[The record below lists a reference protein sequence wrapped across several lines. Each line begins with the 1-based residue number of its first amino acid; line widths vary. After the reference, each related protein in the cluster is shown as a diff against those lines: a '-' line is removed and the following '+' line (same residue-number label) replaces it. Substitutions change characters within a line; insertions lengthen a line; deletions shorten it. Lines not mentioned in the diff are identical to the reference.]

1 MLTRKLRPFEVAI
14 LQDLAKAGSYQYGF
28 KSGALMWLPPAV
40 WPSWA
45 WMCNCMSRV
54 NNSLNVVP
62 ANSMARSDME
72 EITTVTSSAP
82 TRRPLIEL
90 NGEALDIQR
99 LESIA
104 QACDCTI
111 EPGPDAKLGWLGS
124 AKFDDT
130 TTPEKAEEEATRKLV
145 LLNGLAR
152 IENPKHRNVGVGD
165 AFFQGGRIHYYQT
178 ESDGTTPR
186 KRKESAGSVIHV
198 YQSPL
203 LGERVIPPV
212 DPADARRRARIAT
225 DPKLAEIAEV
235 FGEEITWPRLRVVFE
250 KINALVGKG
259 DNALVKNGYATQE
272 ELTRFKANVEDPRHS
287 GAKAV
292 HGVAKGPLKGT
303 KMTEEEGHDFVV
315 GLLHEYLARHPTE

>member
-1 MLTRKLRPFEVAI
+1 MLA
-14 LQDLAKAGSYQYGF
+14 DAGGYQYGF
-28 KSGALMWLPPAV
+28 KSGALMWLSPAE

-45 WMCNCMSRV
+45 WMCNCISGV
-54 NNSLNVVP
+54 NDGLNVVS
-62 ANSMARSDME
+62 ANPMAHHGETGDANM
-72 EITTVTSSAP
+72 TSSPP

-90 NGEALDIQR
+90 SGDAQDIER

-104 QACDCTI
+104 PAYDCSI
-111 EPGPDAKLGWLGS
+111 EPGPDAKIGWLGS
-124 AKFDDT
+124 AKFDGA
-130 TTPEKAEEEATRKLV
+130 TTPEEAEEEAAKKLV

-152 IENPKHRNVGVGD
+152 LEKPEHRNVGVGD

-186 KRKESAGSVIHV
+186 KRKETGSTAYY

-203 LGERVIPPV
+203 LTGGGARPIPPV
-212 DPADARRRARIAT
+212 DPTVEHRRARIVA

-235 FGEEITWPRLRVVFE
+235 FGEEITWPRLRVAYE

-272 ELTRFKANVEDPRHS
+272 ELACFKANVEDPRHS
-287 GAKAV
+287 GANAE
-292 HGVAKGPLKGT
+292 HGVHKGPLKGR
-303 KMTEEEGHDFVV
+303 KMTEGEGRDFVV
-315 GLLHEYLARHPTE
+315 GLLHKYMAKHRTE